1 MTISGLSEMANWALA
16 HTISLGS
23 ALFLITIRENGPFS
37 SIYLESEFIELHKY
51 GLIDEAG
58 ELTDKGYGWLTEL
71 STPDVRMFNEF
82 MQLIP
87 TSDKFGT
94 WPRTTALRS
103 KYSKTLLKD
112 LYQRVIKHGIPE
124 ELILQ
129 KFAAEVGRLKDSSYL
144 CNNLTKW
151 SPYKTLEDMLK
162 TKKHDGVI
170 NRSSQDIL

>member
-1 MTISGLSEMANWALA
+1 MTINGLSELKNLSIQEDISFLALLVL
-16 HTISLGS
+16 HTIKDYGPY
-23 ALFLITIRENGPFS
+23 ANGLFA
-37 SIYLESEFIELHKY
+37 SEIDELTQNN
-51 GLIDEAG
+51 LIDAEKQITDEGYAVLSR
-58 ELTDKGYGWLTEL
+58 LT
-71 STPDVRMFNEF
+71 TPDVRMFNEF

-94 WPRTTALRS
+94 WSRTTALRS

-162 TKKHDGVI
+162 TQKHDGVI
-170 NRSSQDIL
+170 NRSSENIL